1 MSIDLLLAYSTRF
14 LRKKQGE
21 EGRKESPY
29 AEKSG
34 GIASLPTDS
43 KMRKGRKLLES
54 FRIVRK
60 LEIQYNKF
68 ICFLIKQI

>member
-1 MSIDLLLAYSTRF
+1 MRREKWWNSIVAYGF
-14 LRKKQGE
+14 KN
-21 EGRKESPY
+21 
-29 AEKSG
+29 AE
-34 GIASLPTDS
+34 
-43 KMRKGRKLLES
+43 RKLLES